1 MRTLLLCSRPPW
13 PLTGGDRL
21 RAWHLAR
28 ALSTLGPVDLV
39 ATRSADEDPAAVA
52 AGLPFVDRIRLPV
65 LARGGA
71 TLRAL
76 RAALDGSLLQ
86 QALYADPGAAA
97 ATAELAA
104 EADVV
109 VAHLIRTVPWLPRVR
124 PPVLV
129 DVQDALSAQYAGAV
143 GRARG
148 WRGAAARVEARRIG
162 DAEQNAVRTADVVS
176 FISARDRTLV
186 LGAQTHRAGIVAGAA
201 VDLRPLPSPAP
212 RSGVVFAGNLRTASN
227 RAMAELLALRVWPIV
242 RSVHRTA
249 ELRIVGVEA
258 SEAVRALGRRPGVT
272 FVGPVA
278 DMDGAL
284 ASAVASACPLEF
296 GSGVQNKVLESLAME
311 TPVVITPP
319 AAAAL
324 GTSGGAGTG
333 MEVARLRRP
342 FAERL
347 VQLLSAPAKAA
358 VMGAEGREW
367 VAARHS
373 PEVALAPLLDAV
385 RSLAAG

>member
-1 MRTLLLCSRPPW
+1 MRSLLLCSRPPW

-52 AGLPFVDRIRLPV
+52 EGLPFVDRLRLPV
-65 LARGGA
+65 LSRGGA
-71 TLRAL
+71 TLRTL
-76 RAALDGSLLQ
+76 RAAVDGSLLQ
-86 QALYADPGAAA
+86 QALYADPLARA

-104 EADVV
+104 DADVV
-109 VAHLIRTVPWLPRVR
+109 VCHLVRTVPWLPRSR

-129 DVQDALSAQYAGAV
+129 DIQDALSAQYAGAV

-162 DAEQNAVRTADVVS
+162 AAEQHAVRTADAVS
-176 FISARDRTLV
+176 FISARDRDLV
-186 LGAQTHRAGIVAGAA
+186 LGERSHRAGIVAGAA
-201 VDLRPLPSPAP
+201 VDLRPVPAAGE
-212 RSGVVFAGNLRTASN
+212 RGGVVFAGNLRTASN
-227 RAMAELLALRVWPIV
+227 RAMAEQLALRVWPIV
-242 RSVHRTA
+242 RSVHRSA

-258 SEAVRALGRRPGVT
+258 SEAVRALGRRPGVS
-272 FVGPVA
+272 FVGPVD
-278 DMDGAL
+278 DMDHAL
-284 ASAVASACPLEF
+284 ASAVATACPLEF

-311 TPVVITPP
+311 TPVVLTPP

-333 MEVARLRRP
+333 MSVARLRRP

-347 VQLLSAPAKAA
+347 VRLLGEPGRAA
-358 VMGAEGREW
+358 EMGRDGRAW

-373 PEVALAPLLDAV
+373 PEAALAPFVEAV
-385 RSLAAG
+385 RALGGA